1 MARDYFPEEPFGCR
15 CGCGLDAF
23 DPEMRRILNKV
34 REELG
39 IPLIINSGC
48 RCEKHNAAI
57 GGAPNSAHMVQSDG
71 LCHAVDIKCLWD
83 VTRGRLLEA
92 LQKHGIRRFEA
103 SNVHLHADNAPLLPR
118 PVLAAVVFKEQ

>member
-1 MARDYFPEEPFGCR
+1 MRDYFPEEPFSCR
-15 CGCGLDAF
+15 CGCGLSPF
-23 DPEMRRILNKV
+23 DPAMRLILNEV

-48 RCEKHNAAI
+48 RCEKHNAAV
-57 GGAPNSAHMVQSDG
+57 GGAGSSAHMVQPDG

-92 LQKHGIRRFEA
+92 LQKRGIRRFEA
-103 SNVHLHADNAPLLPR
+103 SNKHLHADNSPLHPR
-118 PVLAAVVFKEQ
+118 PVLAAVVFKEG